1 MKTSVLIVENERGI
15 RESLSKALS
24 GDYITYQAFNGK
36 EAIDL
41 IKRHGDIQVV
51 LTDLMMPEM
60 GGIELIEELRDEGR
74 DVIIILMTAVPSEEA
89 EHDAMMKG
97 ADFFLSK
104 PIDLNK
110 LEILISTLLKV
121 RKQTV
126 SAK

>member
-1 MKTSVLIVENERGI
+1 MKPSVLIVENERII

-41 IKRHGDIQVV
+41 IKWHDDIKVV
-51 LTDLMMPEM
+51 LTDLMMPGM
-60 GGIELIEELRDEGR
+60 GGIELTEKLRDQGR
-74 DVIIILMTAVPSEEA
+74 DVIIIMMTAVPGEET
-89 EHDAMMKG
+89 EHDAMIKG

-110 LEILISTLLKV
+110 LEVLISTLLKV
-121 RKQTV
+121 KDQPV
-126 SAK
+126 YAQ

>member
-1 MKTSVLIVENERGI
+1 MKPSVLIVENERSI

-36 EAIDL
+36 EAIEL
-41 IKRHGDIQVV
+41 ITKHGDIKVV

-74 DVIIILMTAVPSEEA
+74 DVIIIIMTAVPSEET

-121 RKQTV
+121 RKQAV

>member
-1 MKTSVLIVENERGI
+1 MKTSVLIVENERSI

>member
-1 MKTSVLIVENERGI
+1 MKQSVLIVDNERGI

-24 GDYITYQAFNGK
+24 SDYITYQALNGL

-41 IKRHGDIQVV
+41 IKKRGDIKVV

-60 GGIELIEELRDEGR
+60 GGIELIEELRDDGR
-74 DVIIILMTAVPSEEA
+74 DIIIIIMTADPGEET
-89 EHDAMMKG
+89 ERDAMMKG
-97 ADFFLSK
+97 ADFFMSK

-121 RKQTV
+121 KAQTV
-126 SAK
+126 SN

>member
-1 MKTSVLIVENERGI
+1 MKPSVLIVENERSI

-36 EAIDL
+36 EAIEL
-41 IKRHGDIQVV
+41 ITKHGDIKVV